1 MNGGAAAVNTFTG
14 YHSGMVLAV
23 VDDLFFGSK
32 IRSAAAQVGSAVV
45 FVRRADAVL
54 PAIAEKR
61 PAIVIFDLDRDSL
74 DPIGAIRAVRERA
87 DLASTRLI
95 AFVRHTSTER
105 IAEARAAGIDL
116 VQARSAFFPALTTL
130 LAGNAAGTDPA

>member
-1 MNGGAAAVNTFTG
+1 MKGGAAAVKTFTG

-32 IRSAAAQVGSAVV
+32 FRSAAAQAGAAVV
-45 FVRRADAVL
+45 FVRTADAVL
-54 PAIAEKR
+54 PAIEQKR
-61 PAIVIFDLDRDSL
+61 PAVVIFDLDRDAL

-87 DLASTRLI
+87 DIASTRLI

-105 IAEARAAGIDL
+105 IADARAAGIDL
-116 VQARSAFFPALTTL
+116 VLARSAFFPALTNL
-130 LAGNAAGTDPA
+130 LAGNATGAGST